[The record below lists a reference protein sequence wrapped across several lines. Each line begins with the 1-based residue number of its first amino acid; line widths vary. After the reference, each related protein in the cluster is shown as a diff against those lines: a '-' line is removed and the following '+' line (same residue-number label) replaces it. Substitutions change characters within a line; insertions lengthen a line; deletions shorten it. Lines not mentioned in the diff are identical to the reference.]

1 MSQTIE
7 LEQSGAGCT
16 VFLDGPKWGETAT
29 ATIGR
34 FRCPSAEA
42 GKELLE
48 TALTKISEAGITAV
62 IGPMDGDT
70 WHAYRLVAESDGSPP
85 YLMEP
90 TSGPHDREAFTAAGF
105 APVSTY
111 VSTRGTLIEAIDD
124 GPPAA
129 LEGVTVT
136 PWDGSNPDGFVK
148 RLYAMSAGAF
158 ERNAFFKPLDLD
170 GFLELYAPII
180 PAVDPRFV
188 LFAHDQT
195 GELVGFLFAM
205 PNRLE
210 GPMAKTII
218 VKTYASMRRGVG
230 RVLLDHVHRLAREA
244 GFSDFIHALMH
255 VDNVSLDRSQKHAG
269 KVFRRYELMARR
281 LD

>member
-7 LEQSGAGCT
+7 LEHGGAACT

-42 GKELLE
+42 GR
-48 TALTKISEAGITAV
+48 ALIEQAVAKISEAGVTAV
-62 IGPMDGDT
+62 LGPMDGDT

-85 YLMEP
+85 FLMEP
-90 TSGPHDREAFTAAGF
+90 ASGPHDREAFTAAGF
-105 APVSTY
+105 APVSAY
-111 VSTRGTLIEAIDD
+111 VSTRGTLDEAIGD
-124 GPPAA
+124 GLPAA
-129 LEGVTVT
+129 LEGVAVT
-136 PWDGSNPDGFVK
+136 QWDGSNPDGFVR

-158 ERNAFFKPLDLD
+158 ERNAFFKPLDLE

-188 LFAHDQT
+188 LFAHDQR
-195 GELVGFLFAM
+195 GDLVGFLFAI